1 VICGILDDS
10 NHVIL
15 SNFSTARRRSIT
27 FNPSLHHAKPP
38 SSFSKTNRS
47 TLTKRSIV
55 HSRAASQGRRV
66 LGWSSAAGGK
76 VKSTLRRLLVAA
88 GRRGLPPIS

>member
-1 VICGILDDS
+1 VICGILNRVD
-10 NHVIL
+10 HVIL
-15 SNFSTARRRSIT
+15 SNFQAAGRRSIT
-27 FNPSLHHAKPP
+27 FNRTLYYAKAP

>member
-1 VICGILDDS
+1 VIFGILDRVD
-10 NHVIL
+10 HVIS
-15 SNFSTARRRSIT
+15 SNFQTARRRSIT
-27 FNPSLHHAKPP
+27 FNRTLYHAKPP
-38 SSFSKTNRS
+38 SEFSKTNRS

-55 HSRAASQGRRV
+55 HERAASQGRRV